1 MPRWHGVT
9 TWWFATPSFDDGRLR
24 LDRDGD
30 QVNTAVAMSASAPS
44 YAPNNRSVIA
54 ASSLRDDVSEEGMG
68 RDVARIYGFATSD
81 LEVVAVTPV
90 PHALP
95 HCTRV
100 PEVSFR
106 VSRDIVVAGD
116 HVATPSL
123 QGALASGAAAA
134 RYVLTS
140 VLTPERH

>member
-1 MPRWHGVT
+1 
-9 TWWFATPSFDDGRLR
+9 LR

-30 QVNTAVAMSASAPS
+30 RVVTAVAMSASAPS
-44 YAPNNRSVIA
+44 YAPDDRSLIA
-54 ASSLRDDVSEEGMG
+54 ASILRDDATDEGMV
-68 RDVARIYGFATSD
+68 RDVSRIYGFVPSE
-81 LEVVAVTPV
+81 LEIVAVTPV

-100 PEVSFR
+100 PDVPFR
-106 VSRDIVVAGD
+106 VTRDIVVAGD

-140 VLTPERH
+140 VSSPAPR